1 MAKFYKVLVTG
12 TFNAGKT
19 TFVETLSDIDPVNTD
34 KAITIPIEQVVKES
48 TTTALD
54 YGQVKINN
62 DVAVHLFGTPGQPR
76 FDFMH
81 DILARGMDGF
91 IFLVDANDPR
101 RLDQAGH
108 LLTLLKEM
116 GRVPFVVVANKADLQ
131 GLSTE
136 ELRRQLILSTD
147 DLIVPCVA
155 TDKVSVQTVVEQFVA
170 LVEQGVMA

>member
-34 KAITIPIEQVVKES
+34 KATTNPIEQAVKES
-48 TTTALD
+48 TTIALD

-62 DVAVHLFGTPGQPR
+62 DVTVHLFGTPGQPR
-76 FDFMH
+76 FDFMY

-101 RLDQAGH
+101 RLDPAGQ

-116 GRVPFVVVANKADLQ
+116 GRVPFVVAANKVDLQ

-136 ELRRQLILSTD
+136 ALRSQLLLSTD
-147 DLIVPCVA
+147 DLVMPCVA
-155 TDKVSVQTVVEQFVA
+155 TDKDSAQTVVEQFIA
-170 LVEQGVMA
+170 LAEQGVMA